1 MTNAGALLLRRHRG
15 QSRRAGLEL
24 QSCKP
29 GVEAIRGEERGVRS
43 LLDHASGLDD
53 QNAIGVDDRR
63 EPVGDHERGPALHE
77 PFERA
82 LDQCFAFRVEGRG
95 RLVQKQRR
103 RVLEDC
109 ARDRE
114 ALPLAARQR
123 DAALAELR
131 IVSLA
136 AGRR

>member
-1 MTNAGALLLRRHRG
+1 MTNASALLLRRHRG

-24 QSCKP
+24 QPREP
-29 GVEAIRGEERGVRS
+29 GVEAVRGEERGVRS

-63 EPVGDHERGPALHE
+63 QPVGDHKRGPALHE

-114 ALPLAARQR
+114 ALALAARQR
-123 DAALAELR
+123 DAALAELS
-131 IVSLA
+131 IVALA